1 MASWIESL
9 DSATFWIYATFWILG
24 SLYLFIRA
32 FSALHKK
39 RLISDTPTSLLRSAA
54 QGYTELT
61 GRGIHIDG
69 PMLYSPL
76 SGREC
81 LWYRVKT
88 EELSDHDNRYGYDLD
103 VLFKLFSFFS
113 NKTSLVNINVQ
124 ESDDLF
130 YLDDDTGRCVI
141 DPEGAHIT
149 PSSTRLWYGNSPVPD
164 RGSALKGSALGSR
177 YKYTEELLLPRDIL
191 YAIGDL
197 KTKGGAG
204 SMTDMREEAR
214 DLLVEWK
221 GNSRTLLERFDRNDD
236 GEISA
241 SEWERARKTAA
252 EEITS
257 KHSGDDVPLVVT
269 MLKQTNDSRRPF
281 MISSDPLHDLIDRYQ
296 RHALSF
302 FVASLTAVSV
312 MMWALNIRF

>member
-9 DSATFWIYATFWILG
+9 DSAKFWIYATFWIVG
-24 SLYLFIRA
+24 SLYLFTRA

-39 RLISDTPTSLLRSAA
+39 RLINDTPTSLLRSAA

-88 EELSDHDNRYGYDLD
+88 EDISDHNNRYGYDLGD
-103 VLFKLFSFFS
+103 IFRLFGFS
-113 NKTSLVNINVQ
+113 NKSSLVNINVQ

-141 DPEGAHIT
+141 DPEGADIT
-149 PSSTRLWYGNSPVPD
+149 PSTKRIWYGNSPVPS
-164 RGSALKGSALGSR
+164 RGSALKGSAIGNR

-197 KTKGGAG
+197 KTQGGAG

-221 GNSRTLLERFDRNDD
+221 RDHRTLLERFDRNND
-236 GEISA
+236 GEISE
-241 SEWERARKTAA
+241 SEWERARKNAT

-257 KHSGDDVPLVVT
+257 KHSGDDVPLIVT
-269 MLKQTNDSRRPF
+269 LLKQTNDSRRPF
-281 MISSDPLHDLIDRYQ
+281 MISSDPLHDLIDKYQ
-296 RHALSF
+296 KHTLLF
-302 FVASLTAVSV
+302 FIASLAAISTMLWVI
-312 MMWALNIRF
+312 NIRF